1 MGCDLHKKDDQIMRI
16 YDSKYKQFIGDE
28 EIYDYKTEEA
38 AKHLKFALE
47 YYISAV
53 KNSDMYCRSGFQ
65 DKDGNVDMKVYHKNY
80 RIIEDIMKEI
90 EDRVVNIRNTQFEI
104 EYLQQKKEVG
114 A

>member
-16 YDSKYKQFIGDE
+16 YDRKYKQFIGDE

-53 KNSDMYCRSGFQ
+53 MNSDMYCRSGFQ

-80 RIIEDIMKEI
+80 RFIEDIMEVI
-90 EDRVVNIRNTQFEI
+90 EDRVVNIRNTKFEM
-104 EYLQQKKEVG
+104 EYLQQKYANK
-114 A
+114 

>member
-1 MGCDLHKKDDQIMRI
+1 MRI
-16 YDSKYKQFIGDE
+16 NDIKHRQFIGDA

-53 KNSDMYCRSGFQ
+53 MNSDMYWSSGYQ
-65 DKDGNVDMKVYHKNY
+65 DKDGNVYSEVLHTHDDL
-80 RIIEDIMKEI
+80 IEDMMDEI
-90 EDRVVNIRNTQFEI
+90 EDRVVDYRDTRFDMEC
-104 EYLQQKKEVG
+104 LQQKMEVG